1 MLTAVQPS
9 NLFLTRRA
17 CPRPSLFRSSQAWT
31 DLNVW
36 LDSDT
41 GELWCQGKWSGRI
54 WLDIEDT
61 ASHSYWGS
69 DTSANRQWAT
79 ELLVAAV
86 NAVGH
91 DKVGIYASRYMWSL
105 VSRGARAR
113 GRDTGAA
120 AV

>member
-1 MLTAVQPS
+1 M
-9 NLFLTRRA
+9 
-17 CPRPSLFRSSQAWT
+17 PSLAQHPAPPPLQY
-31 DLNVW
+31 LN
-36 LDSDT
+36 SYN
-41 GELWCQGKWSGRI
+41 CQGKWSGRI